1 MNTTLNATLTNNNGE
16 MDIDEMTDE
25 DLEYIWVRCPN
36 RPMGKG
42 GEWRRIPSKR
52 FSDVSDERLEEM
64 RKRFFSQKTQG

>member
-36 RPMGKG
+36 RPMVRGRVA
-42 GEWRRIPSKR
+42 E
-52 FSDVSDERLEEM
+52 DTV
-64 RKRFFSQKTQG
+64 